1 MSTKIRYPAI
11 FQKEEIGYSVWVPDI
26 CGCISQGDTF
36 DEAIEYITEALGL
49 CLEVSLDRGEKPTE
63 PSAPENLE
71 LEKGQFI
78 VMISFDTI
86 EYQKKHSTKAVK
98 KTLTIPAWLNTM
110 SENENINFS
119 AVLQEALMSK
129 LHLNN

>member
-1 MSTKIRYPAI
+1 MNTKICYPAI

-26 CGCISQGDTF
+26 TGCISQGDTF
-36 DEAIEYITEALGL
+36 EEAVEYITEALGL
-49 CLEVSLDRGEKPTE
+49 CLEVSLERGEKPTV

-71 LEKGQFI
+71 LKKGQFI
-78 VMISFDTI
+78 TMISFDTI
-86 EYQKKHSTKAVK
+86 EYQKKHSTRAVK